1 MLMGLMRKVT
11 EEDKSKM
18 IPMFFA
24 QEIRGTE
31 ILFTEMRKSAGGTSW
46 EGGEGLESVIW
57 KVFGLRCLVY
67 IPK

>member
-11 EEDKSKM
+11 EEDGSKM

-24 QEIRGTE
+24 QEIRGME
-31 ILFTEMRKSAGGTSW
+31 SLFTEMRKSAGGTSW
-46 EGGEGLESVIW
+46 ERGEGLESVVW
-57 KVFGLRCLVY
+57 KMFGLRCFVY